1 MMPRIIKKEPV
12 MKKALSLIVVSL
24 ILLLS
29 ACGGGSDIPPGGSAT
44 PTPSDI
50 ILPGVP
56 GGTQNPEPTDGPSA
70 SQYKSKLYDPS
81 IFVIQAS
88 GTSRQ
93 ELAPGF
99 YADYECDIYLH
110 KVDANDNRVSTGV
123 YQGVFWMK
131 VTSDTEGFISD
142 MIGSAPIDI
151 SFDVGGEAVCDTL
164 GIMLNIT
171 DDKAWVNYSIAGE
184 DGKPIPLTQ
193 DAPVGKGSFVAVAK
207 NVYLKALAS
216 GAQGEKIDY
225 SDASQGDLT
234 DVNYVINVEPDDM
247 ESGARRN
254 LVINLNGE
262 GFNFTLKGEMLRLP
276 GYPEDV
282 SDYFNSDYKQNS
294 AWRHFQ

>member
-1 MMPRIIKKEPV
+1 
-12 MKKALSLIVVSL
+12 MKKTISFAFLAL

-29 ACGGGSDIPPGGSAT
+29 ACGGGSGLAGESAT

-50 ILPGVP
+50 VLPGVP
-56 GGTQNPEPTDGPSA
+56 GGTQNPEPSDGPSS

-93 ELAPGF
+93 ELDTGY
-99 YADYECDIYLH
+99 YADYECELYLH
-110 KVDANDNRVSTGV
+110 KIDANDNRVSTGV

-131 VTSDTEGFISD
+131 VTIDAQGFISD

-151 SFDVGGEAVCDTL
+151 SFDVGAEAVCDTL

-193 DAPVGKGSFVAVAK
+193 DTPVGKGSFVAVAK
-207 NVYLKALAS
+207 NVYLNAKAS

-225 SDASQGDLT
+225 SNASQGDLT

-247 ESGARRN
+247 ESGTRRN
-254 LVINLNGE
+254 LIINLSGE

-282 SDYFNSDYKQNS
+282 SDYFNSNYKQNS
-294 AWRHFQ
+294 AWKHFQ